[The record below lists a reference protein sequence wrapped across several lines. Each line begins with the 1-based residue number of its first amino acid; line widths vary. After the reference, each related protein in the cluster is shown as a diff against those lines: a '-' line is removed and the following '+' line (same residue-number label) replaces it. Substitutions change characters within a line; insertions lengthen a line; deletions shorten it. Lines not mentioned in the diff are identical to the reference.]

1 MKENPEQL
9 LQEGNTIQ
17 FVPNGFSMYPLFD
30 PRRPDQAIVEPV
42 GDRKLKRGDVVLF
55 RRDGKPEETD
65 AQGNRMGILVIHRI
79 AKVRGQEIFCVGDNQ
94 YLLEGP
100 LRPDQ
105 VKGVLTGRVR
115 GGKTLPVTALS
126 YRIIT
131 GLWLFLLPL
140 RRPVFACV
148 KGVHRLLGRK

>member
-30 PRRPDQAIVEPV
+30 PRRPDQAIVEPMK
-42 GDRKLKRGDVVLF
+42 GHKLKRGDVVLF
-55 RRDGKPEETD
+55 RRDGSPEETD

-79 AKVRGQEIFCVGDNQ
+79 AKIRGEEIFCVGDNQ

-105 VKGVLTGRVR
+105 MRGILKGRVR
-115 GGKTLPVTALS
+115 GEKTLSVDALS
-126 YRIIT
+126 YRFLS
-131 GLWLFLLPL
+131 GLWLLMLPF
-140 RRPVFACV
+140 RRPVFGCV